1 MKLTELINE
10 KVTIDK
16 SLQSE
21 IDELGEL
28 TKQIDRIKKQ
38 LQPLQKR
45 YGEVVEN
52 VIPII
57 EKLDKETITTNNF
70 VMRIIRKGYERETF
84 QYKEG
89 FLNGLNKVN
98 KNTKRILQQILD
110 ETKKLTQIN
119 PSFSVTPIGE
129 GVGDK
134 LKVWYNKFK
143 MMVRKLTKNF
153 KGISDGNKILRRLI

>member
-134 LKVWYNKFK
+134 LKLWYKKFK
-143 MMVRKLTKNF
+143 VMVKKLSKNF
-153 KGISDGNKILRRLI
+153 KGISDGNKQLKKLI

>member
-1 MKLTELINE
+1 MRLTKLLDERI
-10 KVTIDK
+10 TIDN

-28 TKQIDRIKKQ
+28 TKKIEKIKKQ
-38 LQPLQKR
+38 LRPLQKR
-45 YGEVVEN
+45 YGEVVEEISP
-52 VIPII
+52 VI

-70 VMRIIRKGYERETF
+70 VMRILRKGYERETF

-98 KNTKRILQQILD
+98 ENTKKILQQILE
-110 ETKKLTQIN
+110 ETRKLTKIN
-119 PSFSVTPIGE
+119 PSFSVKPVSE

-134 LKVWYNKFK
+134 MKLWYKKFK
-143 MMVRKLTKNF
+143 MMIKKLSKNF
-153 KGISDGNKILRRLI
+153 RGISDGNKILKKLV

>member
-1 MKLTELINE
+1 MELINE
-10 KVTIDK
+10 KVTIDN

-28 TKQIDRIKKQ
+28 TKQIDKIKEQ
-38 LQPLQKR
+38 LKPLQKR

-52 VIPII
+52 VIPVIK
-57 EKLDKETITTNNF
+57 KLDKETISTNNF
-70 VMRIIRKGYERETF
+70 VMRILRKGYERETF

-98 KNTKRILQQILD
+98 KNTKKILQQILE

-129 GVGDK
+129 GVGDT
-134 LKVWYNKFK
+134 LKKWYNKFK
-143 MMVRKLTKNF
+143 MVVRKLSKNF
-153 KGISDGNKILRRLI
+153 KGISDGNKILKRLV

>member
-1 MKLTELINE
+1 MKLMELINE
-10 KVTIDK
+10 KVTIDN

-28 TKQIDRIKKQ
+28 TKQIDKIKEQ
-38 LQPLQKR
+38 LKPLQKR

-52 VIPII
+52 VIPVIK
-57 EKLDKETITTNNF
+57 KLDKETISTNNF
-70 VMRIIRKGYERETF
+70 VMRILRKGYERETF

-98 KNTKRILQQILD
+98 KNTKKILQQILD

-119 PSFSVTPIGE
+119 PSFSVRPIGE

-134 LKVWYNKFK
+134 LKLWYKKFK
-143 MMVRKLTKNF
+143 VMVKKLSKNF
-153 KGISDGNKILRRLI
+153 KGISDGNKILKRLV